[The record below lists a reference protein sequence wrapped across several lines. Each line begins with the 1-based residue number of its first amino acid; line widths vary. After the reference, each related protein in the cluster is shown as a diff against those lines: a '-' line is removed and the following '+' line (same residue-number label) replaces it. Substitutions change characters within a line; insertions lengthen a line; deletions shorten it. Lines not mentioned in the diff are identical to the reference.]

1 MYTKKIHDPLF
12 DHTDDAFQVFYS
24 DTIVIEHL
32 SKTGEKISYFARSYV
47 VNDGVEISEESEIR
61 KDVELYIITINVKD
75 WNYNH
80 LPTIGDDVTF
90 VNDDIVKWKISR
102 VIKEDSTIRC
112 FCRSR

>member
-12 DHTDDAFQVFYS
+12 CGTDDAFDVFFS
-24 DTIVIEHL
+24 DDVVIDHI
-32 SKTGEKISYFARSYV
+32 TQDGEKISYFTKSYV
-47 VNDGVEISEESEIR
+47 VCDGVEISEESEIR

-75 WNYNH
+75 WSYNN
-80 LPTIGDDVTF
+80 LPEIGDDVTF